1 MEKKKV
7 ILLRYGELFLKGKN
21 RNLFEKRLIEN
32 IKKVLTDI
40 EYKFIRTQNRYYIED
55 FDESLQDEI
64 VERVRK
70 VFGLHSLS
78 KIAYGLSESKRS
90 DSGFYADRRHV

>member
-21 RNLFEKRLIEN
+21 RTLFEKRLIEN

-40 EYKFIRTQNRYYIED
+40 EYKFIRTQNR
-55 FDESLQDEI
+55 
-64 VERVRK
+64 
-70 VFGLHSLS
+70 
-78 KIAYGLSESKRS
+78 
-90 DSGFYADRRHV
+90 